1 MSNLLNLARPLLAGM
16 LPLLIGACV
25 GTTEVEIEGGA
36 LPVPLLERTPVN
48 LGIYLDEELTTYVYR
63 EEIENKGTWVV
74 PLGPIQRPMFEN
86 IGVGLFES
94 YRFVDAAVQPAS
106 TPASTAL
113 DGILKPAIK
122 EVQFSLPSQ
131 TRTNYYE
138 VWVRYTFTLL
148 DRAGNPVGEWNLPA
162 YGKASDENYGS
173 AGQGL
178 QAAALAA
185 CRDAM
190 AFFSI
195 NFAREPSVRRWI
207 AAGKPLMPAPPA
219 KTTPEPGVGP
229 ADNPS
234 DEQSTN
240 EESAGEQA

>member
-1 MSNLLNLARPLLAGM
+1 MSNLLNLARPMLAG
-16 LPLLIGACV
+16 LLLLLLGACV
-25 GTTEVEIEGGA
+25 GTTQLEIEGGA

-74 PLGPIQRPMFEN
+74 PLGPIQLPMFEN
-86 IGVGLFES
+86 IGTGLFES
-94 YRFVDAAVQPAS
+94 YRFVDQPVAQATTSAS
-106 TPASTAL
+106 PLL
-113 DGILKPAIK
+113 DGVLKPAIK

-173 AGQGL
+173 ASKGL
-178 QAAALAA
+178 EAAAIAA

-195 NFAREPSVRRWI
+195 NFSREPSVRKWL
-207 AAGKPLMPAPPA
+207 AAGKPLMPAPP
-219 KTTPEPGVGP
+219 TTTKPAPGAEP
-229 ADNPS
+229 ADNNS
-234 DEQSTN
+234 DEQSTSG
-240 EESAGEQA
+240 ESAGAQA